1 MWQNARVR
9 WTALMPPMTLEDLGW
24 NDDFAASFAPYAA
37 EGLIPARVVAQR
49 GLNRVS
55 TGEAE
60 SYADLAGRLR
70 HELEGPGG
78 SSGYPAVGDWV
89 AFRPPTGEGR
99 GLIHAVLPRRSR
111 FSRKVAGNR
120 TEEQVVAANVDTLFL
135 VSGLDGDFN
144 PRRIERYLTAAWD
157 SGARPV
163 VILNKLDRCAE
174 PDRCLLEAEAVAR
187 GVPVHRVSAKTGE
200 GCEALLQYLKPGE
213 TVSLLGSSGVGKS
226 TLINRLLGREAQRT
240 GDVREGDDRGRHTTT
255 HRELLPLPAGG
266 LLIDTPGLREVQL
279 WEGDQGIE
287 STFGDVEELAEGCRF
302 SDCRHLGE
310 PGCAV
315 EEAVARGHLARGRLE
330 SYHKLQREQ
339 HQIQIKQDELAR
351 LREKQKNK
359 AAQRA
364 LREHYRLK
372 PRGD

>member
-1 MWQNARVR
+1 MAECKGPVDRP
-9 WTALMPPMTLEDLGW
+9 MPPITLEDLGW

-37 EGLIPARVVAQR
+37 EGLVPARVVAQR

-89 AFRPPTGEGR
+89 AFRPPTGDGR

-315 EEAVARGHLARGRLE
+315 EEAVARGDLARGRLE

-359 AAQRA
+359 AAQKA

>member
-1 MWQNARVR
+1 
-9 WTALMPPMTLEDLGW
+9 MTLEDLGW
-24 NDDFAASFAPYAA
+24 NEEFAVQFARYAA
-37 EGLIPARVVAQR
+37 EGLVPARVVAQR

-60 SYADLAGRLR
+60 HYADLAGRLR

-78 SSGYPAVGDWV
+78 AAGFPAVGDWV

-99 GLIHAVLPRRSR
+99 GLIHAVLPRRSK
-111 FSRKVAGNR
+111 FSRKVAGQR

-135 VSGLDGDFN
+135 VTGLDGDFN

-163 VILNKLDRCAE
+163 VILNKLDRCE
-174 PDRCLLEAEAVAR
+174 DPDRCLLEARAVSM
-187 GVPVHRVSAKTGE
+187 GVPVHRVSARTGE
-200 GCEALLQYLKPGE
+200 GCEELLQYLKPGE

-240 GDVREGDDRGRHTTT
+240 ADVRESDDRGKHTTT
-255 HRELLPLPAGG
+255 HRELLRLPEGG
-266 LLIDTPGLREVQL
+266 LLIDTPGLREIQL

-302 SDCRHLGE
+302 SDCRHQGE

-315 EEAVARGHLARGRLE
+315 REAVERGDLPPERLE
-330 SYHKLQREQ
+330 SYRKLQREL
-339 HQIQIKQDELAR
+339 HQIQLKQDGLAR
-351 LREKQKNK
+351 LREKQKSK
-359 AAQRA
+359 AIQKF